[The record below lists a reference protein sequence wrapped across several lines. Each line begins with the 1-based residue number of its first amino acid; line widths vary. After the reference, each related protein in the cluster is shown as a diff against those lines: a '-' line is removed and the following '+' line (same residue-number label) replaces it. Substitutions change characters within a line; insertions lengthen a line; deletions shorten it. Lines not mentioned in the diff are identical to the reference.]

1 MGQRPEL
8 TGSGRARSSSARA
21 PSRSPSRGRFIT
33 LEGGE
38 GAGKSTQIARLAEAL
53 RKTGLEVR
61 TTREPGGSPAAE
73 DIRKLLVEGEPGR
86 WQPMT
91 EALLHFAARVEHLH
105 SVVRPALAAGNWV
118 VCDRFADST
127 MAYQGYGHGLG
138 RKTVT
143 SLYRNVVGDFAP
155 DLTLILDVPVETGL
169 ARAASRRGGEDRYE
183 RMDRSFHERL
193 RRGFRDIAKREP
205 KRCKLIDAAG
215 DVESVWTQIR
225 DCVSRRFRLTLG

>member
-1 MGQRPEL
+1 LSRGGGA
-8 TGSGRARSSSARA
+8 TGKTTRA
-21 PSRSPSRGRFIT
+21 PARPAKRGRFIT

-53 RKTGLEVR
+53 RGAGVEVR

-73 DIRKLLVEGEPGR
+73 EIRKLLVEGEPGR

-91 EALLHFAARVEHLH
+91 EALLHFAARAEHLH
-105 SVVRPALAAGNWV
+105 SVVLPAVQSGAWV

-143 SLYRNVVGDFAP
+143 ALYRNVVGDFAP
-155 DLTLILDVPVETGL
+155 DLTLILDVPVELGL
-169 ARAASRRGGEDRYE
+169 NRAAARRGGEDRYE

-205 KRCKLIDAAG
+205 QRCKLIDAAG
-215 DVESVWTQIR
+215 DLESVWRQIR